1 MARIIEEVAILIGA
15 DTRGLDKGMKKT
27 QKRVNVLT
35 RSFKRLGATLIT
47 AFGAR
52 ALFRGFSRTLS
63 ETNAIIKTAKGVSF
77 SVAEWQR
84 LIFALSQ
91 VGVEASA
98 ARIALGD
105 FQKRLA
111 KPQFAKFFRMA
122 GLDPEALRKMK
133 PAEAF
138 ASAFKHLSTL
148 VDDPRAA
155 KFFGE
160 IFEEQAGKNM
170 LKAARQMGEMQQAE
184 RDFDAAGGGLSK
196 RHQNRIERLN
206 KETLLWKLS
215 WESLKTAVLG
225 EIGPDILRLMR
236 EMREAGLFKDFG
248 KGIIRFFDDVSEGIE
263 TTRGEIDS
271 IKTAFEKF
279 GEVISDK
286 FGMGKTPEGEET
298 PQETGER
305 FASMTSAERRRWLT
319 TPTVHDTPM
328 ITATRLAI
336 QRKDQEKMSITYD
349 VNVTADNRNNQKLAE
364 EIVRAAKK
372 KDDVERR
379 ISR

>member
-1 MARIIEEVAILIGA
+1 MARIIEEIAVLIGA

-47 AFGAR
+47 AFSAR

-63 ETNAIIKTAKGVSF
+63 ETNAIIKTAKGVGFAVS
-77 SVAEWQR
+77 EWQR
-84 LIFALSQ
+84 LIFALGQ

-138 ASAFKHLSTL
+138 ASAFKHLATL
-148 VDDPRAA
+148 VNDPRAP

-160 IFEEQAGKNM
+160 VFEEQAGKNM
-170 LKAARQMGEMQQAE
+170 LKAARQMGPLLQAE

-206 KETLLWKLS
+206 KETLLWELS
-215 WESLKTAVLG
+215 WKSLGQTVLG

-236 EMREAGLFKDFG
+236 EMREAGVFKNFG
-248 KGIIRFFDDVSEGIE
+248 KGIIRFFEKFS
-263 TTRGEIDS
+263 TLLKNTKREIDA
-271 IKTAFEKF
+271 IKAGFEGLGEAISSTF
-279 GEVISDK
+279 GV
-286 FGMGKTPEGEET
+286 GKTPEGEKA
-298 PQETGER
+298 PQETAEQ
-305 FASMTSAERRRWLT
+305 FASMTSAERRRRLT
-319 TPTVHDTPM
+319 TPTIHDTPM